1 MGTLIKG
8 MSVNLLRGLNSPC
21 DKGKTPVQ
29 RGAITLKTTPHQ
41 IFHVCPETTRPQLF
55 GFETKNAQSTL
66 ERVVGYSWIL
76 RECFPSGGSSEDRFV
91 DTTRRLLH
99 IRGGW
104 PWTSGFCIL
113 RAWGMMERGGSVWP
127 ITSGLKGLSDFP
139 PNIQTYNCSWKVHR
153 NRTAEAFLDPQIAQ
167 IRHKLVLHAIPLHK
181 NRKKLNSSRRQRHL
195 SIWPQQWRRSGRNL
209 KT

>member
-1 MGTLIKG
+1 MRKAHW
-8 MSVNLLRGLNSPC
+8 R
-21 DKGKTPVQ
+21 
-29 RGAITLKTTPHQ
+29 
-41 IFHVCPETTRPQLF
+41 
-55 GFETKNAQSTL
+55 
-66 ERVVGYSWIL
+66 RVVGYSWIL

-181 NRKKLNSSRRQRHL
+181 NRKNLNSSRRQRHL

-209 KT
+209 KTYEIDSSEVTTNKTSNLEDLFNLFKTSRLSGEAQLEHM